1 MCISNGSS
9 AMITHGGRGDCQ
21 ESNPYVNLNR
31 NGTSSGKTSYILY
44 FRQLTEFLENCITSI
59 YPALFIFDTISE
71 SIPGISSNFIFSV
84 ILSYSLAAKMHRNL
98 SVQDPL
104 HLASQ

>member
-44 FRQLTEFLENCITSI
+44 FRQLTEFLEKSKRGSPDIPRHESHIYGKIT
-59 YPALFIFDTISE
+59 AIS
-71 SIPGISSNFIFSV
+71 GI
-84 ILSYSLAAKMHRNL
+84 
-98 SVQDPL
+98 
-104 HLASQ
+104 